1 VLARGS
7 LDPVQ
12 RILHLGLQALRKLVA
27 LEVTEAETAGDRE
40 AGRDGDAD
48 GGHLG
53 EAGPLAAKHVLHRGG
68 AVGTPLPEEVDQ
80 GLGHGAAHAGV
91 ATSGEACRSCTSS
104 PGIGV
109 GYWPEKQ
116 AWQYSLLW
124 PAARSMPSSER

>member
-1 VLARGS
+1 
-7 LDPVQ
+7 
-12 RILHLGLQALRKLVA
+12 
-27 LEVTEAETAGDRE
+27 
-40 AGRDGDAD
+40 GRDGDAD

-80 GLGHGAAHAGV
+80 GDGAGAAHAGV
-91 ATSGEACRSCTSS
+91 ATTGEACRSCTSS

-116 AWQYSLLW
+116 AWQYSLLC
-124 PAARSMPSSER
+124 PAAWSMPSSERYPSESTPRNSRISSTECVAAMSS